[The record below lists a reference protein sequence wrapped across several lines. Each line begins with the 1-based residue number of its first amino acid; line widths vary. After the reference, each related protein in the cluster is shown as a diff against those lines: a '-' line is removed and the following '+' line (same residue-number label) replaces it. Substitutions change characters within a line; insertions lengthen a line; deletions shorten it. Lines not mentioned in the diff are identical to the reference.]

1 VRISIFGL
9 GYVGTVTMACLARDG
24 HQVIGVDVN
33 ADKVAALAAGSSPIA
48 EPGLSDLL
56 ARAAQQGSMR
66 ATTHVREAVAA
77 SEISLV
83 SVGTPSRANGGPDLS
98 YVERVCHEIGQAVR
112 EKGGSHTVVVRSTVP
127 PGTTARCTA
136 ILQDG
141 SESSAVHVAFN
152 PEFLREGSAIL
163 DYDSPPYT
171 VIGTGDAVAEA
182 NVRELY
188 AGVTAPVLVVEPAVA
203 ELVKYV
209 ANAWHAAKIV
219 FANEIGRI
227 AKHSGVDGREVMD
240 IITQDAKLNVSPAYM
255 RPGFAY
261 GGSCLPK
268 DVRALLFQAHQHHV
282 PVPLLAAL
290 PVSNTQQIDAAVAA
304 VLARRPRRVAVL
316 GLAFKTDTD
325 DLRESPAVALV
336 KRLIGEGC
344 EVAIYAPDVDESR
357 IMGANLSYIR
367 EHLPHF
373 EALMVDQMDSLLD
386 WGDVIVVTSA
396 DGAFRTALA
405 SGAQD
410 RVIIDLGGL
419 FPPDA
424 GVPDYYGIAW

>member
-1 VRISIFGL
+1 MRISIFGL

-24 HQVIGVDVN
+24 HQVVGVDVN
-33 ADKVAALAAGSSPIA
+33 PDKVAALAAGSSPIA

-66 ATTHVREAVAA
+66 ATTRVREAVAG
-77 SEISLV
+77 SEISVV
-83 SVGTPSRANGGPDLS
+83 SVGTPSRANGEPDLS
-98 YVERVCHEIGQAVR
+98 YVERVCHEIGEAVQA
-112 EKGGSHTVVVRSTVP
+112 KGASHTVVVRSTVP
-127 PGTTARCTA
+127 PGTTARCAA
-136 ILQDG
+136 ILRDQSG
-141 SESSAVHVAFN
+141 SSEVHVAFN
-152 PEFLREGSAIL
+152 PEFLREGSAIP
-163 DYDSPPYT
+163 DYDDPPYT
-171 VIGTGDAVAEA
+171 VIGTDDAVAEA
-182 NVRELY
+182 SVRELY

-268 DVRALLFQAHQHHV
+268 DVRGLLFQAQHHHV

-344 EVAIYAPDVDESR
+344 EVAIYAPGVDESR

-373 EALMVDQMDSLLD
+373 EALMVDQMDDLLD
-386 WGDVIVVTSA
+386 WGDVVVVTSA

>member
-1 VRISIFGL
+1 MRISIFGL

-33 ADKVAALAAGSSPIA
+33 AEKVATLASGQSPIA

-56 ARAAQQGSMR
+56 ARAAQQGSIR
-66 ATTHVREAVAA
+66 ATTQVREAVAA
-77 SEISLV
+77 SDVSLI
-83 SVGTPSRANGGPDLS
+83 SVGTPSRANGEPDLS
-98 YVERVCHEIGQAVR
+98 FVERVCREIGQAVHA
-112 EKGGSHTVVVRSTVP
+112 KGTSHTVVVRSTVP
-127 PGTTARCTA
+127 PGTTTRCAA
-136 ILQDG
+136 ILRDLSG
-141 SESSAVHVAFN
+141 PVAVPVAFN

-171 VIGTGDAVAEA
+171 VIGTQDSVAEA
-182 NVRELY
+182 NLRKLY
-188 AGVTAPVLVVEPAVA
+188 AGVDAPVLVVEPAVA

-209 ANAWHAAKIV
+209 ANAWHATKIV

-227 AKHSGVDGREVMD
+227 AKHHGLDGREVMD

-268 DVRALLFQAHQHHV
+268 DVRALLFQAKHRDV

-290 PVSNTQQIDAAVAA
+290 PVSNAQQIDAAVAA
-304 VLARRPRRVAVL
+304 VLSRRPRRVAVL

-325 DLRESPAVALV
+325 DLRESPTVALV

-344 EVAIYAPDVDESR
+344 EVAIYAPGVDKSR
-357 IMGANLSYIR
+357 IVGANLSYIR

-373 EALMVDQMDSLLD
+373 EALMVDRPDDLLD

-396 DGAFRTALA
+396 DGGSGKALA
-405 SGAQD
+405 D
-410 RVIIDLGGL
+410 RVNDKTIIDLGGL
-419 FPPDA
+419 FPPAADL
-424 GVPDYYGIAW
+424 PDYHGIAW